1 MRSNEIT
8 VMDLLRVEDGA
19 HDFAQIYV
27 ELQKQAAIAQFT
39 LEDLRIRGRGEWIH
53 TLEDDV
59 AALTS
64 YLDIASE
71 LAAGIC
77 ADLDDLS
84 LLVGGRTDA
93 CPDDDCGEYPE
104 EF

>member
-1 MRSNEIT
+1 MPSTEIN

-39 LEDLRIRGRGEWIH
+39 LDDLQERGRGPWVRN
-53 TLEDDV
+53 LEDDV
-59 AALTS
+59 QALLS
-64 YLDIASE
+64 YIDIASE

-77 ADLDDLS
+77 ADLDDLKA
-84 LLVGGRTDA
+84 LVVGEAD
-93 CPDDDCGEYPE
+93 EYPGDEDYE
-104 EF
+104 EFE